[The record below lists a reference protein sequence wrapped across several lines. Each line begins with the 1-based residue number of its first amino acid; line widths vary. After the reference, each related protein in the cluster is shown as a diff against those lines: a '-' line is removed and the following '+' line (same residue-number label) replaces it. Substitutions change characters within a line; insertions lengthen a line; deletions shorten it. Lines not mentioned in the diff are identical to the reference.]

1 MEHKQITYS
10 ELVSYVQNSK
20 FITTRWLVVCWFI
33 GYQDFVSGIDV
44 ENIQRLYHDGFV
56 NK

>member
-1 MEHKQITYS
+1 MEHKQVTYS
-10 ELVSYVQNSK
+10 ELVHYVKNSK

-33 GYQDFVSGIDV
+33 GYQGFVSGIDV
-44 ENIQRLYHDGFV
+44 ENIQRLYHDDFV

>member
-1 MEHKQITYS
+1 MEYKQITYS
-10 ELVSYVQNSK
+10 ELVNYVENSK

-33 GYQDFVSGIDV
+33 GYQGFVSGIDV
-44 ENIQRLYHDGFV
+44 ESIQRLYHDGFV

>member
-10 ELVSYVQNSK
+10 ELVRHIKNDLYV
-20 FITTRWLVVCWFI
+20 TTRWLVVCWLI
-33 GYQDFVSGIDV
+33 GYQGFVSGIDV

>member
-10 ELVSYVQNSK
+10 ELVNYVKNSK

-33 GYQDFVSGIDV
+33 GYQGFVSGIDV